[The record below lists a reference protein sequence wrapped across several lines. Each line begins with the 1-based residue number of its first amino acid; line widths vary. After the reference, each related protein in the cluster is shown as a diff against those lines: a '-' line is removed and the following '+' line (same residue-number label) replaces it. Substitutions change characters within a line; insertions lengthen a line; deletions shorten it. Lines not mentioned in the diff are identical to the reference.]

1 MNISMLMRL
10 LLIAMVCLVLVPP
23 AAPAQANTAA
33 GQPIYF
39 AETGHTLAYNFRQFY
54 DRQGG
59 LPIFGLP
66 ISEVFLDDG
75 RPVQYFER
83 ARLEWHAPLAR
94 VQAGHLGRWAARS
107 REHLPAFQ
115 PIAREQTPAGA
126 MFAEATGHS
135 LGGVFRTF
143 WERNGGLAT
152 FGYPLSEEFVET
164 NAQDGK
170 PYTVQY
176 FERARFEWHPEAPG
190 GGQVQLGHLGRMYL
204 AEHPAPEWAV
214 QPVSGAH
221 QAWDGIRPTNI
232 AIPRIGVDVNI
243 AMTGFSY
250 GEWDVPR
257 YTAAHYWPISAVPNT
272 SGNIVI
278 AGHVGYRDTIF
289 WHLPN
294 VRVGDDIVVQAGG
307 GERRY
312 VVDEV
317 LTLLPSEV
325 WVMNPTTSET
335 LTLITCVPIG
345 VYSHRL
351 IVRASPA
358 L

>member
-1 MNISMLMRL
+1 MAVLLRL
-10 LLIAMVCLVLVPP
+10 LLIVIICLAGMVP
-23 AAPAQANTAA
+23 AQPAQADTVA

-115 PIAREQTPAGA
+115 RIEPGQVPAGA
-126 MFAEATGHS
+126 GYIEATGHS
-135 LGGVFRTF
+135 LGGVFRDF

-164 NAQDGK
+164 NAQDGQ

-190 GGQVQLGHLGRMYL
+190 GGQVQLGHLGRQYL
-204 AEHPAPEWAV
+204 AEHPAPAWAT
-214 QPVSGAH
+214 QPVASAS
-221 QAWDGIRPTNI
+221 QAWDAIRPSHI
-232 AIPRIGVDVNI
+232 SVPRIGVDVGVSMN
-243 AMTGFSY
+243 GFSY

-257 YTAAHYWPISAVPNT
+257 HTAAHYWPISAVPNT
-272 SGNIVI
+272 AGNVVI
-278 AGHVGYRDTIF
+278 AGHVGYRNTIF

-294 VRVGDDIVVQAGG
+294 VRTGDDIFVRVGGG
-307 GERRY
+307 GERHYR
-312 VVDEV
+312 VDEV

-325 WVMNPTTSET
+325 WVMNPTSSET
-335 LTLITCVPIG
+335 LTLITCIPIG

-351 IVRASPA
+351 IVRASPVQ
-358 L
+358 